1 MALSDINES
10 AKRLQLA
17 RQYRQAKHVLE
28 HILRP
33 SQLHSGGGA
42 TI

>member
-1 MALSDINES
+1 MNEMAKLV
-10 AKRLQLA
+10 QLA
-17 RQYRQAKHVLE
+17 RQYRQSKYVLE